1 MSIESIQLRIDGI
14 AYALSYDL
22 DQHDIEM
29 LNAELDQLLALLVD
43 LSKVKYE

>member
-29 LNAELDQLLALLVD
+29 LNAELDRLLSLIVELA
-43 LSKVKYE
+43 KVKYE